1 MAKGQQ
7 LAQLRSALASLES
20 YELPE
25 RYLRPEGAAEAVAA
39 EAEDGENGDPNRSA
53 GPSSS
58 SSSASKPSLPP
69 ASVARYRAAR
79 DTYLRQRTSD
89 LFLQHLASFDGAG
102 FSYPPPS
109 DPGQEG
115 ALAGREERSRAQLA
129 ELAASVEDRLG
140 TVRARYAA
148 LVERREELGRIVS
161 EMEEREEDGGAGR
174 AAEEDDDA
182 TMGPGGGGEDGDVDV
197 DDEEMAS
204 QEERLA
210 GLIERKA
217 EVEARLRRVR
227 AQRASVDAD
236 VGANRREVAE
246 LRRRNAGKGAAEEE
260 EEVQN
265 NQDQDDGQEE
275 DWSGLSAEQIE
286 ERTGAALRAVGEM
299 RDAAEWYDGMRE
311 AIEELGGMRIE
322 GVEGNGS
329 GGLVVRVRLLDEH
342 LLEVGLE
349 SRIVRGGAGAGAG
362 GGGEEVLRA
371 SSARLTTPTAV
382 VCGSAA
388 DPAAPAAEAHIRQP
402 GDLIALAANL
412 PPVDDLRFVV
422 RETQGRIRAAVGRAS
437 ELDRL
442 RSTYLTRIGPVPRDS
457 DEQEVVCSLPAGV
470 TAVLRLCADCPLAA
484 GAAYMGQIVGV
495 GGWDQA
501 DLDAIRDRVNSMG
514 HCGPVGLMDALVD
527 EIQRKTTSGVT
538 REEEDRTVELP
549 KTPTLPVRR

>member
-349 SRIVRGGAGAGAG
+349 SRIVRGGAGAGGCAKS
-362 GGGEEVLRA
+362 RPCFP
-371 SSARLTTPTAV
+371 RP
-382 VCGSAA
+382 
-388 DPAAPAAEAHIRQP
+388 PP
-402 GDLIALAANL
+402 L
-412 PPVDDLRFVV
+412 PPPHHPHRHPPPRRNRRLVV
-422 RETQGRIRAAVGRAS
+422 
-437 ELDRL
+437 
-442 RSTYLTRIGPVPRDS
+442 
-457 DEQEVVCSLPAGV
+457 
-470 TAVLRLCADCPLAA
+470 
-484 GAAYMGQIVGV
+484 
-495 GGWDQA
+495 
-501 DLDAIRDRVNSMG
+501 
-514 HCGPVGLMDALVD
+514 
-527 EIQRKTTSGVT
+527 
-538 REEEDRTVELP
+538 
-549 KTPTLPVRR
+549 

>member
-25 RYLRPEGAAEAVAA
+25 RYLRPEGAAAAAAA

-182 TMGPGGGGEDGDVDV
+182 TMGPGGGGGGEDGDVDV

-362 GGGEEVLRA
+362 GGGGR
-371 SSARLTTPTAV
+371 SSAPPRP
-382 VCGSAA
+382 GS
-388 DPAAPAAEAHIRQP
+388 
-402 GDLIALAANL
+402 
-412 PPVDDLRFVV
+412 PP
-422 RETQGRIRAAVGRAS
+422 
-437 ELDRL
+437 
-442 RSTYLTRIGPVPRDS
+442 PP
-457 DEQEVVCSLPAGV
+457 P
-470 TAVLRLCADCPLAA
+470 
-484 GAAYMGQIVGV
+484 
-495 GGWDQA
+495 
-501 DLDAIRDRVNSMG
+501 
-514 HCGPVGLMDALVD
+514 
-527 EIQRKTTSGVT
+527 
-538 REEEDRTVELP
+538 
-549 KTPTLPVRR
+549 

>member
-1 MAKGQQ
+1 MHYTRYNS
-7 LAQLRSALASLES
+7 LRSAPPWRRDSS
-20 YELPE
+20 
-25 RYLRPEGAAEAVAA
+25 
-39 EAEDGENGDPNRSA
+39 S
-53 GPSSS
+53 PSSGPPWPRS
-58 SSSASKPSLPP
+58 SRTSSRAVPEAGGGGGGGRRGRGRGRRERRPQPVRRPLLLLLLRFQALPPP

-182 TMGPGGGGEDGDVDV
+182 TMGPGGGGGGEDGDVDV

-246 LRRRNAGKGAAEEE
+246 LRRRNAGKGAAAE

-265 NQDQDDGQEE
+265 Q
-275 DWSGLSAEQIE
+275 
-286 ERTGAALRAVGEM
+286 
-299 RDAAEWYDGMRE
+299 
-311 AIEELGGMRIE
+311 
-322 GVEGNGS
+322 
-329 GGLVVRVRLLDEH
+329 
-342 LLEVGLE
+342 
-349 SRIVRGGAGAGAG
+349 
-362 GGGEEVLRA
+362 
-371 SSARLTTPTAV
+371 
-382 VCGSAA
+382 
-388 DPAAPAAEAHIRQP
+388 
-402 GDLIALAANL
+402 
-412 PPVDDLRFVV
+412 
-422 RETQGRIRAAVGRAS
+422 
-437 ELDRL
+437 
-442 RSTYLTRIGPVPRDS
+442 
-457 DEQEVVCSLPAGV
+457 
-470 TAVLRLCADCPLAA
+470 
-484 GAAYMGQIVGV
+484 
-495 GGWDQA
+495 
-501 DLDAIRDRVNSMG
+501 
-514 HCGPVGLMDALVD
+514 
-527 EIQRKTTSGVT
+527 
-538 REEEDRTVELP
+538 
-549 KTPTLPVRR
+549 